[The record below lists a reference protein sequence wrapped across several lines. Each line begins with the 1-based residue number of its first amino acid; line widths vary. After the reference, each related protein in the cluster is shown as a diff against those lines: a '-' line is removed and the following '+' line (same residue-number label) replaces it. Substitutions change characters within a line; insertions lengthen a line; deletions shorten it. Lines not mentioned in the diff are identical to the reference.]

1 MGPFYQA
8 MVWDNLSLGNEMKIA
23 IERADLLK
31 ALGHVQSVVERRNT
45 IPILSNVLMS
55 AADGKLNF
63 VATDLD
69 IEIAESTSA
78 TVDAPGDITAP
89 AHTLY
94 DIARKLPDGAQV
106 SLQINSDDRLDV
118 DAGRS
123 HFTLP
128 LLPSGDFP
136 KMTADGFT
144 HEFDMAAKDLRRLI
158 DKTKFA
164 ISTEETR
171 YYLNGIYVHADEGVL
186 RAVATDGH
194 RLALSESPLPNGAA
208 GLPGVI
214 IPRKTI
220 AEIRRLIDGMDGD
233 VAISVSDA
241 KIRFS
246 LGSAVLTS
254 KLIDGTFPDYERVIP
269 RNNDRELVLD
279 NKVFA
284 DAVDRVATI
293 SAEKSRSI
301 KLSLSKDN
309 LSLLVNNPESGN
321 AHEEIM
327 VDYGGDPLEIGFN
340 AKYLLDVAS
349 QIEGRDATFM
359 LDGPASPAL
368 VKDSE
373 DKDSL
378 FVLMPLRV

>member
-1 MGPFYQA
+1 
-8 MVWDNLSLGNEMKIA
+8 MKMS
-23 IERADLLK
+23 IEKAVLLK
-31 ALGHVQSVVERRNT
+31 ALGHVQNVVERRNT

-55 AADGKLNF
+55 AADGKLTL

-69 IEIAESTSA
+69 IEISEDTQAQ
-78 TVDAPGDITAP
+78 VDAPGEITAP

-106 SLQINSDDRLDV
+106 SLKIGSDDRLDV

-128 LLPSGDFP
+128 LLPAGDFP

-144 HEFDMAAKDLRRLI
+144 HNFVLPAKELRRLI

-171 YYLNGIYVHADEGVL
+171 YYLNGIYVHAHNGLL

-194 RLALSESPLPNGAA
+194 RLALSEMDAPQGAD

-220 AEIRRLIDGMDGD
+220 AEIRRLIDGGD
-233 VAISVSDA
+233 NDVSLSVSEA
-241 KIRFS
+241 KIRFTY
-246 LGSAVLTS
+246 GSAVLTS

-269 RNNDRELVLD
+269 KGNTKELTID
-279 NKVFA
+279 NKIFA
-284 DAVDRVATI
+284 SAVDRVSTI
-293 SAEKSRSI
+293 SAEKSRSV
-301 KLSLSKDN
+301 KLSLTQD
-309 LSLLVNNPESGN
+309 SLALAVNNPEHGQAN
-321 AHEEIM
+321 EDLM
-327 VDYGGDPLEIGFN
+327 VDYSDEPLEIGFN
-340 AKYLLDVAS
+340 AKYLLDVTG
-349 QIEGRDATFM
+349 QIEGRDATFF
-359 LDGPASPAL
+359 LDSPASPAL
-368 VKDSE
+368 VKDPE
-373 DKDSL
+373 DPASL

>member
-1 MGPFYQA
+1 
-8 MVWDNLSLGNEMKIA
+8 MKIS
-23 IERADLLK
+23 IERTDLLK
-31 ALGHVQSVVERRNT
+31 ALGHVQNVVERRNT
-45 IPILSNVLMS
+45 IPILSNVLM
-55 AADGKLNF
+55 AAKDETLTF

-69 IEIAESTSA
+69 IEISEDCSA
-78 TVDAPGDITAP
+78 NVDAPGDITAP

-94 DIARKLPDGAQV
+94 DIVRKLPDGAQV
-106 SLQINSDDRLDV
+106 ALQIGGDGRLEI

-128 LLPSGDFP
+128 LLPPGDFP

-144 HEFDMAAKDLRRLI
+144 HDFVLSTADLRRLI
-158 DKTKFA
+158 DKTRFA

-171 YYLNGIYVHADEGVL
+171 YYLNGIYLHAHDGVL

-194 RLALSESPLPNGAA
+194 RLALAEMSIPNGAT

-214 IPRKTI
+214 IPRKTV
-220 AEIRRLIDGMDGD
+220 AEVRRLIDGGDGD
-233 VAISVSDA
+233 ISVSVSEA
-241 KIRFS
+241 KIRFNY
-246 LGSAVLTS
+246 GSAVLTS
-254 KLIDGTFPDYERVIP
+254 KLIDGTFPDYDRVIP
-269 RNNDRELVLD
+269 KNNQKELVFD

-293 SAEKSRSI
+293 SAEKSRSV
-301 KLSLSKDN
+301 KLSLDKD
-309 LSLLVNNPESGN
+309 SLTLTVNNPEHGN
-321 AHEEIM
+321 ANEDLI
-327 VDYGGDPLEIGFN
+327 VDYSADPLEIGFN
-340 AKYLLDVAS
+340 AKYLLDVAG
-349 QIEGRDATFM
+349 QIEGRDATIY

-373 DKDSL
+373 DPSSL

>member
-1 MGPFYQA
+1 
-8 MVWDNLSLGNEMKIA
+8 MKMS
-23 IERADLLK
+23 IEKAVLLK
-31 ALGHVQSVVERRNT
+31 ALGHVQNVVERRNT

-55 AADGKLNF
+55 AADGKLTL

-69 IEIAESTSA
+69 IEISEDTEAQ
-78 TVDAPGDITAP
+78 VDAPGEITAP

-106 SLQINSDDRLDV
+106 SLKIGSDDRLDV

-128 LLPSGDFP
+128 ILPAGDFP

-144 HEFDMAAKDLRRLI
+144 HNFALPAKQLRRLI

-171 YYLNGIYVHADEGVL
+171 YYLNGIYVHAHNGLL

-194 RLALSESPLPNGAA
+194 RLALSEMDAPQGAD

-220 AEIRRLIDGMDGD
+220 AEIRRLIDGGDGD
-233 VAISVSDA
+233 VSLSVSEA
-241 KIRFS
+241 KIRFTY
-246 LGSAVLTS
+246 GSAVLTS

-269 RNNDRELVLD
+269 KGNTKELTID
-279 NKVFA
+279 NKIFA
-284 DAVDRVATI
+284 SAVDRVSTI
-293 SAEKSRSI
+293 SAEKSRSV
-301 KLSLSKDN
+301 KLSLTQD
-309 LSLLVNNPESGN
+309 SLALAVNNPEHGQAN
-321 AHEEIM
+321 EDLM
-327 VDYGGDPLEIGFN
+327 VDYSDEPLEIGFN
-340 AKYLLDVAS
+340 AKYLLDVTG
-349 QIEGRDATFM
+349 QIEGRDATFF
-359 LDGPASPAL
+359 LDSPASPAL
-368 VKDSE
+368 VKDPE
-373 DKDSL
+373 DPASL

>member
-1 MGPFYQA
+1 
-8 MVWDNLSLGNEMKIA
+8 MKISV
-23 IERADLLK
+23 ERSDLLK
-31 ALGHVQSVVERRNT
+31 ALGHVQNVVERRNT
-45 IPILSNVLMS
+45 IPILSNVLIS
-55 AADGKLNF
+55 AEGDAISL

-69 IEIAESTSA
+69 IEITEQAAAVVE
-78 TVDAPGDITAP
+78 APGDLTAP

-106 SLQINSDDRLDV
+106 QLKISSDNRLDV
-118 DAGRS
+118 DAGRA

-144 HEFDMAAKDLRRLI
+144 HNFVMKASELARLI
-158 DKTKFA
+158 DKTRFA

-171 YYLNGIYVHADEGVL
+171 YYLNGIYVHAHEGAL

-194 RLALSESPLPNGAA
+194 RLAMSEMDLPAGAE

-214 IPRKTI
+214 IPRKTV
-220 AEIRRLIDGMDGD
+220 AEVRRLIDGSEADI
-233 VAISVSDA
+233 ALSVSDA
-241 KIRFS
+241 KIRFN
-246 LGSAVLTS
+246 LGNAVLTS

-269 RNNDRELVLD
+269 RNNQRQLVID
-279 NKVFA
+279 NKVFSS
-284 DAVDRVATI
+284 AVDRVATI

-301 KLSLSKDN
+301 KLSLEQDT
-309 LSLLVNNPESGN
+309 LALVVDNPESGN
-321 AHEEIM
+321 AHEDLM
-327 VDYGGDPLEIGFN
+327 VDYGSESLEIGFN
-340 AKYLLDVAS
+340 AKYLLDVTN
-349 QIEGRDATFM
+349 QIEGQDATFM

-368 VKDSE
+368 VTDSN
-373 DKDSL
+373 DPASL

>member
-1 MGPFYQA
+1 
-8 MVWDNLSLGNEMKIA
+8 MKIS
-23 IERADLLK
+23 IERAALLK

-45 IPILSNVLMS
+45 IPILSNVLIG
-55 AADGKLNF
+55 ADGDKITL

-69 IEIAESTSA
+69 IEISESCEAS
-78 TVDAPGDITAP
+78 VDAPGDVTAP

-106 SLQINSDDRLDV
+106 VLKINNDNRLDV

-128 LLPSGDFP
+128 LLPAGDFP

-144 HEFDMAAKDLRRLI
+144 HDFVMSSPELRRLI

-171 YYLNGIYVHADEGVL
+171 YYLNGIYVHAHDGAL

-194 RLALSESPLPNGAA
+194 RLALSEMNLPTGAEN
-208 GLPGVI
+208 LPGVI

-220 AEIRRLIDGMDGD
+220 AEIRRLIDGSDED
-233 VAISVSDA
+233 VSLSISDA
-241 KIRFS
+241 KIRFQH
-246 LGSAVLTS
+246 GSAVLTS

-269 RNNDRELVLD
+269 KGNEKELVID

-301 KLSLSKDN
+301 KLTLDKDM
-309 LSLLVNNPESGN
+309 LTLVVNNPESGN
-321 AHEEIM
+321 AHEDLM
-327 VDYGGDPLEIGFN
+327 VDYSADPLEIGFN
-340 AKYLLDVAS
+340 AKYLLDVTS
-349 QIEGRDATFM
+349 QIEGRDATFF
-359 LDGPASPAL
+359 LDSPASPAL

-373 DKDSL
+373 DPASL